1 MDFGEKLSA
10 ARKAKGFSQ
19 EELAAKIEV
28 SRQAISKWE
37 TGSAQPETA
46 NILKLCEVLE
56 ISPNELFGFEEK
68 VPAPE
73 NEPKNKNTKRFF
85 IIIATVILFSA
96 FLIWV
101 SENRSINQFYRPKN
115 LPISITDCQYKV
127 IPEESNEEFVAVEM
141 VFSFETVKSNQSF
154 HLSVISNYPDGKT
167 FTEYYSAARFGTL
180 GKQCSAGIKLP
191 AGGDAHII
199 LASREVSREAAKSIG
214 WFYDITEESC
224 VLEEH
229 PDMYK

>member
-19 EELAAKIEV
+19 EELASKIEV

-37 TGSAQPETA
+37 TCAAQPETA
-46 NILKLCEVLE
+46 NIIKLCEVLE

-68 VPAPE
+68 TPAPE
-73 NEPKNKNTKRFF
+73 IKTENRNAKRFF
-85 IIIATVILFSA
+85 IIIAAAILFSV

-101 SENRSINQFYRPKN
+101 SENRSINQFYSQKN

-141 VFSFETVKSNQSF
+141 VFSFKSVKSNQSF
-154 HLSVISNYPDGKT
+154 KISVIANYPDGKT
-167 FTEYYSAARFGTL
+167 YTEEYSAARFGTL
-180 GKQCSAGIKLP
+180 GKQCSATINLP
-191 AGGDAHII
+191 VGGDAHII
-199 LASREVSREAAKSIG
+199 LTSREVSREFAKTVG
-214 WFYDITEESC
+214 WFYGISEESC

-229 PDMYK
+229 PDIYK